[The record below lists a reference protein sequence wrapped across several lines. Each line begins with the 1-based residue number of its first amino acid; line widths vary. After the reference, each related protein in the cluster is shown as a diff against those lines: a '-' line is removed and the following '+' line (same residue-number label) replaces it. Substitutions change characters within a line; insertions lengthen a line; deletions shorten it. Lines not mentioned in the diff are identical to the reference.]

1 MRWPTHPA
9 LLLLPLLLP
18 LTAVACRGTWEA
30 RLDQVQRA
38 YYAGD
43 LDEAEAL
50 LRDELEDAEDGAEA
64 DLLRLE
70 LAQVLQ
76 AGEHYA
82 EASALLAGVDRRMV
96 VLDYSDAPIDEMS
109 RLLYAPDRA
118 QWHATP
124 PERLMLN
131 VENMLNFL
139 ALGEWEEAAVEA
151 RRARN
156 QLLRDFIPEE
166 QRYASR
172 LVWGLAG
179 VCLELAGSEA
189 EAADCFR
196 DAQAPELERRP
207 GPDEASVLVV
217 VQDGQAPVRVPALF
231 YLWAYGQPRRV
242 QLPALAPRS
251 TGSVR
256 VELSVDGNGA
266 SEVPELLDL
275 GGQAVQ
281 RYDEEFPRLLAAGTL
296 QALPRYWL
304 SQAVERS
311 LHDSGEPE
319 GSPQN
324 TWARFGGFLAGELVA
339 DILPVDTRCW
349 TLLPAS
355 VRATRVNVPAGRH
368 RIVVTLHDRL
378 GQAPRD
384 TEWEVEL
391 EPGGFALVHVVGAVG
406 GGWSPVAPPAAM
418 ELTGSAQAR
427 QALELLDQ
435 PFMSAP

>member
-1 MRWPTHPA
+1 MRALSSLAP
-9 LLLLPLLLP
+9 LLLL
-18 LTAVACRGTWEA
+18 LTAAACRGTSDG
-30 RLDQVQRA
+30 RLDQVQAA

-43 LDEAEAL
+43 LEEAEDL
-50 LRDELEDAEDGAEA
+50 LRERIADEQGGADA

-82 EASALLAGVDRRMV
+82 EASVLLAGVDRRLV
-96 VLDYSDAPIDEMS
+96 VLDYSDAPVDELS

-156 QLLRDFIPEE
+156 QLVREFVPEE
-166 QRYASR
+166 RRYASR

-189 EAADCFR
+189 EAADCYR

-207 GPDEASVLVV
+207 GPGEASVLVV
-217 VQDGQAPVRVPALF
+217 VQDGQTPVRVPALV
-231 YLWAYGQPRRV
+231 YLYAYDAPHRL

-251 TGSVR
+251 PGSAR
-256 VELSVDGNGA
+256 VQLSIDGSEPA
-266 SEVPELLDL
+266 EVPELLDAD
-275 GGQAVQ
+275 GQARQ
-281 RYDEEFPRLLAAGTL
+281 RYDEEFPRLLAAAAL
-296 QALPRYWL
+296 QVLPRAWL
-304 SQAVERS
+304 SHAVEHS
-311 LHDSGEPE
+311 LRDGDQSDH
-319 GSPQN
+319 SPRN
-324 TWARFGGFLAGELVA
+324 TWARLGGFLAGELMA
-339 DILPVDTRCW
+339 ETLPADTRSW

-355 VRATRVNVPAGRH
+355 VRATRVVVPAGTH
-368 RIVVTLHDRL
+368 RLEVMLH
-378 GQAPRD
+378 GPPGGEPRRA
-384 TEWEVEL
+384 EWEIEL
-391 EPGGFALVHVVGAVG
+391 EPGGFALVHLAGAVG
-406 GGWSPVAPPAAM
+406 GGWSPVPAPPAR
-418 ELTGSAQAR
+418 EVTGSAEAR
-427 QALELLDQ
+427 QALELLRG
-435 PFMSAP
+435 PPMTAP